1 MTQDSMVYNYVW
13 SVNVPKDGMGWDGKV
28 VSLSPIKKFNEI
40 KIISKNENKQKNLCR
55 KYSTLGIK

>member
-1 MTQDSMVYNYVW
+1 
-13 SVNVPKDGMGWDGKV
+13 VNVPKDGMGWDGKV